1 MHVGDRLHTG
11 PKISPYLCHM
21 FNRFRRNTTTQ
32 TDEELIELYRSTDD
46 LAHLGTLYERYVEL
60 VFGVCLKYL
69 KERTKAEDAVMN
81 IFEKLVEKTKTQ
93 DIRDFRPWLYV
104 LAKNHC
110 LMQLRKKNHTVS
122 FDDLTPSAKA
132 EVVQS
137 AGVVHPLDE
146 EPQNGEEQA
155 LQACME
161 QLSPPQRKCIEEF
174 YLKGKSY
181 KEISAESGE
190 ALGTVRS
197 KIQNGRRNLRICME
211 KKANAEIRKLRN

>member
-1 MHVGDRLHTG
+1 MHVGGRLHTQL
-11 PKISPYLCHM
+11 KISPYLCNM
-21 FNRFRRNTTTQ
+21 FNRFRKNTTAQ

-69 KERTKAEDAVMN
+69 KERTRAEDAVMN
-81 IFEKLVEKTKTQ
+81 IFEKLVEKTKTHN
-93 DIRDFRPWLYV
+93 IRDFRPWLHV
-104 LAKNHC
+104 VAKNHC
-110 LMQLRKKNHTVS
+110 LMQLRKKDRTVS
-122 FDDLTPSAKA
+122 FDDLAPSAKA

-146 EPQNGEEQA
+146 QPQNGEEQA
-155 LQACME
+155 LRGCLE
-161 QLSPPQRKCIEEF
+161 RLSLTQRKCIEEF
-174 YLKGKSY
+174 YFQGKSY

-190 ALGTVRS
+190 ALGLVRS

-211 KKANAEIRKLRN
+211 KNANAEIRKLKN